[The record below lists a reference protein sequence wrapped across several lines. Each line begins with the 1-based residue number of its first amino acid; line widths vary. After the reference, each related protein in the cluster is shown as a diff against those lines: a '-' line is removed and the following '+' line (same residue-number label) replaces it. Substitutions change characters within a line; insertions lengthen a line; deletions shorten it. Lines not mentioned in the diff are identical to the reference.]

1 VSEEKDKP
9 VLDQQMLG
17 KLLEAAYVLQE
28 HNRAMQKLGMN
39 LERQR
44 ERLNEQT
51 PVLAP
56 LPPIVRSAESTAAQ
70 DDYTFTLAQI
80 VETQRLVQVR
90 RLGLEEAMLLVA
102 ERVASITK
110 ASGAGIGI
118 LEKKKVRYRAG
129 IGELALPP
137 GTEVPMEK
145 ALCVACIRTGQV
157 IRCADVNP
165 EFLLDAE
172 ECHRRGIAAIIAV
185 PVYHDGG
192 IAGGLE
198 VYYPNT
204 QAFTEQDVHSCQ
216 LMAGLVT
223 EALARDEELSSKRAL
238 TAERALMLETAEK
251 IKAQNP
257 AIESSDTKSATVKK
271 PAVKKKIKR
280 TSPSSAPTFVCRKC
294 GHELVGEE
302 RFCGNCGT
310 PRGTDYAAPNQR
322 SNISAEQL
330 LGEPTPAASLT
341 SQSAMA
347 AGAHTHTSTT
357 RVDNRLT
364 AAIQEDLDF
373 HPAPLAE
380 TDIAATNLAVADLA
394 LAEKETTEAT
404 LPEWIGHERTTLHAT
419 HDGIE
424 AIDAEYV
431 APEYMAIDVEAETSD
446 RVADSETALVTS
458 SHGVAWTSAA
468 NAREFL
474 EQLAA
479 SEHPNSL
486 VRFWKA
492 RRADIYLAIAV
503 ILVIVAIRWGIW
515 SNPAVGA
522 TTGPATS
529 TAHHKAP
536 APEND
541 LSFFDR
547 MLISLGLA
555 DPPPEPEN
563 KGNPDTKVWVDLHTA
578 LYYCP
583 GSDLYG
589 KTVKGKFV
597 SQRDAQLD
605 QFEPAL
611 RKNCD

>member
-1 VSEEKDKP
+1 
-9 VLDQQMLG
+9 MLE

-28 HNRAMQKLGMN
+28 HNRAVQKLGMN

-44 ERLNEQT
+44 ERLNQQVPT
-51 PVLAP
+51 ALAP
-56 LPPIVRSAESTAAQ
+56 LPAMQRSAADPLAAQ

-80 VETQRLVQVR
+80 VETQRLIQVR
-90 RLGLEEAMLLVA
+90 RLSLEEAMLLVA

-110 ASGAGIGI
+110 ASGSGIGI
-118 LEKKKVRYRAG
+118 LDHKRVCYRAG
-129 IGELALPP
+129 VGELALPP
-137 GTEVPMEK
+137 GTEVAMEK

-185 PVYHDGG
+185 PVYYDGG

-223 EALARDEELSSKRAL
+223 EALARDEELSSKKAL
-238 TAERALMLETAEK
+238 IAERGLMLETAEK
-251 IKAQNP
+251 IRAQNS
-257 AIESSDTKSATVKK
+257 AIEDLAATSASTKK

-280 TSPSSAPTFVCRKC
+280 ASTSLAPTFVCRKC
-294 GHELVGEE
+294 GHELVSEE
-302 RFCGNCGT
+302 QFCGNCGT
-310 PRGTDYAAPNQR
+310 PRGADYIAPNKR
-322 SNISAEQL
+322 SSTAAE
-330 LGEPTPAASLT
+330 PPAADNAPTT
-341 SQSAMA
+341 SPIIQSVMA
-347 AGAHTHTSTT
+347 AGAHTSTSGA
-357 RVDNRLT
+357 RADNRLT

-380 TDIAATNLAVADLA
+380 SDIAATNRAVAELA
-394 LAEKETTEAT
+394 LAETEAAP
-404 LPEWIGHERTTLHAT
+404 LPDWIAHERTELRASL
-419 HDGIE
+419 DGIAAIDPE
-424 AIDAEYV
+424 AID
-431 APEYMAIDVEAETSD
+431 PEYLATDAETEKGEEH
-446 RVADSETALVTS
+446 ADSETAMVTT
-458 SHGVAWTSAA
+458 SHGIAWTSAA

-479 SEHPNSL
+479 SKHPNSL
-486 VRFWKA
+486 LRFWKA

-503 ILVIVAIRWGIW
+503 VLVIVVIRWGIW
-515 SNPAVGA
+515 PNQPMGAMASPTTNPA
-522 TTGPATS
+522 
-529 TAHHKAP
+529 AHRKAP

-547 MLISLGLA
+547 MLIGLGLA
-555 DPPPEPEN
+555 EPPAAPES

-589 KTVKGKFV
+589 KTTKGRFV
-597 SQRDAQLD
+597 TQRDAQLD
-605 QFEPAL
+605 QFEPAS
-611 RKNCD
+611 RKACD